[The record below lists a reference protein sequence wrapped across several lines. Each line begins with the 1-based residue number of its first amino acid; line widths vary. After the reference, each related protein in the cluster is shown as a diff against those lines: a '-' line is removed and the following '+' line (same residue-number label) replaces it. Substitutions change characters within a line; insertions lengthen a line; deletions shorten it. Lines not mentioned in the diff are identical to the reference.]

1 MKGPTLSAYSVL
13 MQSSSFVVK
22 SDVDRW
28 GQQIV
33 PSVSAWVKIS
43 SKDTGGAWSM
53 FEGVV
58 APQFGPPLHLH
69 FCQEEW
75 FHIVRGEFIFE
86 AGGEQHRMTPGMS
99 IFVPRLVRHRFQN
112 IGSSTG
118 KVLILAQPAGTLEE
132 FFDRFSKLSE
142 RELAEGNKVIE
153 LFADHGM
160 QVVGP
165 PLPALLPTTS
175 G

>member
-1 MKGPTLSAYSVL
+1 MSHLYYEGLRLSAYSAV
-13 MQSSSFVVK
+13 MQNSPLVVK

-33 PSVSAWVKIS
+33 PIVSAWVKVS

-53 FEGVV
+53 FEGVI
-58 APQFGPPLHLH
+58 APGFGPPLHLH
-69 FCQEEW
+69 FLQEEW
-75 FHIVRGEFIFE
+75 FQIMQGEFIFE

-99 IFVPRLVRHRFQN
+99 ILVPRLVPHRFQN

-142 RELAEGNKVIE
+142 REVATGEKVNE

-160 QVVGP
+160 RVLGP
-165 PLPALLPTTS
+165 PLPAA
-175 G
+175 

>member
-1 MKGPTLSAYSVL
+1 MSHLYYGGLRLSAYSVV
-13 MQSSSFVVK
+13 MQNSSFVVK

-28 GQQIV
+28 GQQIA
-33 PSVSAWVKIS
+33 PSVSPWVKVS

-53 FEGVV
+53 FEGVI
-58 APQFGPPLHLH
+58 APRFGPPLHLH
-69 FCQEEW
+69 FRQEEW
-75 FHIVRGEFIFE
+75 FQVMQGEFIFE
-86 AGGEQHRMTPGMS
+86 AGGERHGMAPGMS
-99 IFVPRLVRHRFQN
+99 ILVPRMVPHRFQN

-132 FFDRFSKLSE
+132 FFDGFSKLSE
-142 RELAEGNKVIE
+142 RELAGGDKVNE

-160 QVVGP
+160 RVLGP
-165 PLPALLPTTS
+165 PLPA